1 MGFERRM
8 HPVLAEDLNIL
19 LTDLCNEWDFCAGV
33 RAADLLEGSKPLTS
47 KKFTDAV
54 LDAKN
59 LRYLSFTHARASLW
73 CAPYSRTLYRQIYG
87 PHLSRFRAPN
97 CRTR

>member
-19 LTDLCNEWDFCAGV
+19 LTDLCTEWDFCAGV

-54 LDAKN
+54 LDAESELPGPRAGWERRIKRKFVQ
-59 LRYLSFTHARASLW
+59 RYGHEVSTKT
-73 CAPYSRTLYRQIYG
+73 YSI
-87 PHLSRFRAPN
+87 
-97 CRTR
+97 